1 MMYISYLF
9 LTIVK
14 WTKHMDTPT
23 LCIFEGIVIQYSKMS
38 MYFWLSAIGF
48 NVWSSFRKMKPRVT
62 FHTRRQMLGF
72 QDKSFKWYALYA
84 WGCPFLVTCVTLTM
98 QFLPES
104 EAYVLPKIGNRTCT
118 LDPEWGK
125 LYYYHVINGPIL
137 VSINHYF

>member
-48 NVWSSFRKMKPRVT
+48 NVWSSFRKLKPRVT
-62 FHTRRQMLGF
+62 FHTRRQKLGF
-72 QDKSFKWYALYA
+72 QDKSFKWYALYS
-84 WGCPFLVTCVTLTM
+84 WGCPFLVTFVTLIM

-104 EAYVLPKIGNRTCT
+104 STYVSPQIGNRTCT
-118 LDPEWGK
+118 LDPERGK

>member
-48 NVWSSFRKMKPRVT
+48 NVWSSFRKLKPRVT
-62 FHTRRQMLGF
+62 FHTRRHMLGF
-72 QDKSFKWYALYA
+72 QDKSFKWYALYS
-84 WGCPFLVTCVTLTM
+84 WGCPLLVTCVTLTM

-104 EAYVLPKIGNRTCT
+104 EVYVSPQIGNRTCT
-118 LDPEWGK
+118 LDPELGK
-125 LYYYHVINGPIL
+125 LYYYHVINGPVL
-137 VSINHYF
+137 VSSN